1 MLTYSLKQKD
11 IKKKWYLLDAN
22 GLVLGR
28 LASRISQIL
37 RGKHKTSY
45 SPHLDC
51 GDNVIVIN
59 ARGIKLTGSK
69 EKKKS
74 YFKHT
79 GYPGGIKEKM
89 FSEIISGDTPTFIL
103 KKAVQ
108 RMMNSNALSKRQLSN
123 LRVFEGNDH
132 NLGAQKPEIL
142 DFASANRK
150 NKV

>member
-1 MLTYSLKQKD
+1 M
-11 IKKKWYLLDAN
+11 
-22 GLVLGR
+22 
-28 LASRISQIL
+28 
-37 RGKHKTSY
+37 
-45 SPHLDC
+45 
-51 GDNVIVIN
+51 IVIN

-69 EKKKS
+69 EKKILLQTYWLS
-74 YFKHT
+74 W
-79 GYPGGIKEKM
+79 GIKEKM

>member
-1 MLTYSLKQKD
+1 MQGVLSSQVLK
-11 IKKKWYLLDAN
+11 
-22 GLVLGR
+22 
-28 LASRISQIL
+28 
-37 RGKHKTSY
+37 
-45 SPHLDC
+45 
-51 GDNVIVIN
+51 
-59 ARGIKLTGSK
+59 
-69 EKKKS
+69 KKKS